1 MRVGQEAL
9 EELRA
14 ALERSPESLL
24 HMAKLAE
31 MGTLLAMV
39 VHELSQPLLGI
50 KAFAQI
56 LARRYGQDEF
66 LGPKLE
72 IIVKQAEHMDELLG
86 NLRQFGGAHAAVDRR
101 AAPVRAVEAALE
113 LLGARARKLRVD
125 VDLQVEGS
133 PPEVGLTSGHIQQLL
148 VNLLTN
154 ALDALEPRHGG
165 RILVRLAPVPSGVR
179 LLFGDTGPGI
189 PEELRVRIF
198 EPFYTTKPP
207 GSGTGLGLPIC
218 RSILRG
224 AGGDIRLLPPEEAC
238 EVLGLGVGAVFEI
251 MLPEAGR
258 GGASG

>member
-1 MRVGQEAL
+1 MRPGSTSL
-9 EELRA
+9 DELRA
-14 ALERSPESLL
+14 TLERSPEALL

-56 LARRYGQDEF
+56 LLRRYGQDSF

-72 IIVKQAEHMDELLG
+72 IIVRQSEHMEELLSG
-86 NLRQFGGAHAAVDRR
+86 LRQFGRSNSGALRR
-101 AAPVRAVEAALE
+101 AEPAEAVQVAVE
-113 LLGARARKLRVD
+113 LLSARARKLRVD
-125 VDLQVEGS
+125 VDLQFEERL
-133 PPEVGLTSGHIQQLL
+133 PEVGLNAGHIQQVV

-154 ALDALEPRHGG
+154 ALDAMAPRRTG
-165 RILVRLAPVPSGVR
+165 RILIRLAAAPPGVR

-189 PEELRVRIF
+189 PDDTRERIF
-198 EPFYTTKPP
+198 EPFFTTKAI

-224 AGGDIRLLPPEEAC
+224 AGGDIRLLGLEEAQG
-238 EVLGLGVGAVFEI
+238 LLGVGVGAAFEVL
-251 MLPEAGR
+251 LPQAGAEDPP
-258 GGASG
+258 G